1 MNSETQ
7 PAQTSDT
14 PVETDI
20 LKDVKDVKDQIV
32 SELKESDG
40 THLDSA
46 SSLNKL
52 TQVLDDKVEELK
64 ANADC
69 KFLEDESTSV
79 IGTLPEEI
87 SDEVKD
93 LEVKILDTVVQ
104 TIKEKSE
111 EVKKRKRKLVAKH
124 ANDLDGFDL

>member
-1 MNSETQ
+1 MDSETQ
-7 PAQTSDT
+7 PVQTSSA

-20 LKDVKDVKDQIV
+20 LKDVKEVKDQIV

-52 TQVLDDKVEELK
+52 TQVLDEKVEELK
-64 ANADC
+64 NNADS
-69 KFLEDESTSV
+69 KFLEDENSDVAS
-79 IGTLPEEI
+79 LPEEV
-87 SDEVKD
+87 SSEVKD

-104 TIKEKSE
+104 AIKEKSE
-111 EVKKRKRKLVAKH
+111 EVKERKLKLAAKQL
-124 ANDLDGFDL
+124 NNLDGFDT

>member
-1 MNSETQ
+1 MKSNTQ
-7 PAQTSDT
+7 PVQPS
-14 PVETDI
+14 PVPDNDI
-20 LKDVKDVKDQIV
+20 LKEVKEVKDQIV

-52 TQVLDDKVEELK
+52 TQVLDEKVEELK

-69 KFLEDESTSV
+69 KFLEDESNGELAS
-79 IGTLPEEI
+79 LPEAV

-93 LEVKILDTVVQ
+93 LEVKILDSVVQ

-111 EVKKRKRKLVAKH
+111 EVKKRKRKLAAKQL
-124 ANDLDGFDL
+124 NNMDGFDR

>member
-1 MNSETQ
+1 MKSNTQ
-7 PAQTSDT
+7 PVQPS
-14 PVETDI
+14 PVPDNDI
-20 LKDVKDVKDQIV
+20 LKEVKEVKDQIV

-52 TQVLDDKVEELK
+52 TQVLDEKVEELK

-69 KFLEDESTSV
+69 KFLEDESNGELAS
-79 IGTLPEEI
+79 LPEAV

-93 LEVKILDTVVQ
+93 LEVKILDSVV
-104 TIKEKSE
+104 
-111 EVKKRKRKLVAKH
+111 
-124 ANDLDGFDL
+124 